1 MSDAWPP
8 GARDELVRRLAARA
22 RPMAPM
28 PTDAEPR
35 QPALPGIRA
44 VLFDVYGTLLI
55 SGTGD
60 IGLSEEAAR
69 GPAMTE
75 SFRAAGFAGATEA
88 VGGRAA
94 DRLMALIREEHRRRS
109 QAGFACPE
117 VDIREVWLELL
128 RELAGSG
135 SIEPAREDLQVL
147 RLAVEYESRVNPAW
161 PMPGFEETLTALR
174 EKGLALGIVSNAQF
188 YTPLTFEALT
198 GRDPE
203 GWGFDPE
210 LCVWSYEH
218 RRAKPDPWLFER
230 ALRRLDREYGI
241 APSGTLVVGNDLL
254 NDVAPAARLGCRTA
268 LFAGDRRSYRPRPGD
283 ARCAGIEPDL
293 VLTALVPI
301 AAGLDR

>member
-28 PTDAEPR
+28 PTEAEPR

-60 IGLSEEAAR
+60 IGLAEEAAR
-69 GPAMTE
+69 GPAMAGA
-75 SFRAAGFAGATEA
+75 FRAAGFPGVTDARGA
-88 VGGRAA
+88 RAA
-94 DRLMALIREEHRRRS
+94 GRFMELIREAHRERRA
-109 QAGFACPE
+109 AGGEYPE
-117 VDIREVWLELL
+117 VDIRDIWRDLV
-128 RELAGSG
+128 REAAAQGGLAA
-135 SIEPAREDLQVL
+135 PAHALAIP
-147 RLAVEYESRVNPAW
+147 RLAVEYESRVNPVW

-174 EKGLALGIVSNAQF
+174 AQGLALGIVSNAQF

-210 LCVWSYEH
+210 LCIWSFEH
-218 RRAKPDPWLFER
+218 RRAKPDPWLFEQ

-241 APSGTLVVGNDLL
+241 APPGTLVVGNDRL
-254 NDVAPAARLGCRTA
+254 NDIAPAARLGCRTA
-268 LFAGDRRSYRPRPGD
+268 LFAGDRRSYRPRLGD
-283 ARCAGIEPDL
+283 PRCAGIEPDL
-293 VLTALVPI
+293 VVAGLAPI